1 MRPPVRFFDFV
12 EATSHMTH
20 LSFRLPDE
28 IAERL
33 QKLANRTGRTKTH
46 YITEAICEYLE
57 DVEEHEVLDRRLKE
71 LQSGKIKS
79 LTLDDL
85 ITKYGVD
92 A

>member
-1 MRPPVRFFDFV
+1 
-12 EATSHMTH
+12 MTH

-33 QKLANRTGRTKTH
+33 QKLANRTGRTRTYH
-46 YITEAICEYLE
+46 ITEAICEYLEDVE

-85 ITKYGVD
+85 IAKYGVD
-92 A
+92 D